1 MPSVARHLVPEA
13 AEAELCAQIDRTL
26 ATGLRPTHLDAQMA
40 AAMLPGLLAAHVRL
54 GEEYGLWPVLPR
66 SIRWAPGPDAYH
78 AAVAALDAAGRPV
91 ADHCR
96 GTLAVEAD
104 ALVPGW
110 QAVVAA
116 LPPGVTHLALH
127 ATVPGDFAG
136 IARDLAGWRF
146 REYEWLAGGSLSA
159 LCDAAGVRLLGCR
172 AVQALWRTSG
182 PARH

>member
-1 MPSVARHLVPEA
+1 VASVARHLVPEA

-26 ATGLRPTHLDAQMA
+26 AAGLRPTHLDAYMA

-104 ALVPGW
+104 ALAPGW

-136 IARDLAGWRF
+136 IARDHAGWRF
-146 REYEWLAGGSLSA
+146 REYEWLAGVACPRCATPPG
-159 LCDAAGVRLLGCR
+159 
-172 AVQALWRTSG
+172 
-182 PARH
+182 